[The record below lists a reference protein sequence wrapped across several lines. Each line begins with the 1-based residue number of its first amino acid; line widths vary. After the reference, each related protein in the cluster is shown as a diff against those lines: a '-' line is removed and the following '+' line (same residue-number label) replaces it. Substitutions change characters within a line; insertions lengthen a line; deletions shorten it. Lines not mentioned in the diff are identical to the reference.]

1 MRCAHYGAWTRVPFY
16 VARWLAESVSAV
28 VSAEASRDGEC
39 TRVFMLSSTLDATA
53 CIGRAGEIAPHP
65 MVAEDGVKE

>member
-1 MRCAHYGAWTRVPFY
+1 VS
-16 VARWLAESVSAV
+16 RWLAESVSAV
-28 VSAEASRDGEC
+28 VSAEASRDGESEC
-39 TRVFMLSSTLDATA
+39 TRVFMPSSTLDATA

>member
-1 MRCAHYGAWTRVPFY
+1 M
-16 VARWLAESVSAV
+16 ARWLAESVSAV

-39 TRVFMLSSTLDATA
+39 TRVFMPTPDATA

-65 MVAEDGVKE
+65 MVAEDE